1 MLFGYLGQKGKMK
14 SSSVIGVWILEC
26 IEYEVVFS
34 FLQVEMGVDKRI
46 GEAFHVFFFIT
57 ALISTRASNILD
69 SGILVN
75 ESDLL
80 LNNDLHL

>member
-1 MLFGYLGQKGKMK
+1 MK

-46 GEAFHVFFFIT
+46 GEAFHVFFFFFFFYHSFDINK
-57 ALISTRASNILD
+57 S
-69 SGILVN
+69 
-75 ESDLL
+75 
-80 LNNDLHL
+80 

>member
-1 MLFGYLGQKGKMK
+1 MK

-46 GEAFHVFFFIT
+46 GEAFHVFFFFFFIT
-57 ALISTRASNILD
+57 ALISTRASNILEY
-69 SGILVN
+69 L
-75 ESDLL
+75 
-80 LNNDLHL
+80 